1 MSAKGKN
8 LVELLNV
15 ELGPISFGGFL
26 RGARAS
32 KDLSQADMAK
42 MLGLSRS
49 TLCDIEKGR
58 HLVSPALAAKI
69 ARKCGLAVKMAV
81 QAALQDQVNK
91 AKLKL
96 RVEILIA

>member
-1 MSAKGKN
+1 MSTRGKN
-8 LVELLNV
+8 LVKHLNE
-15 ELGPISFGGFL
+15 ELGSLSFGGFL

-32 KDLSQADMAK
+32 KDLSQSAMAK

-58 HLVSPALAAKI
+58 HLASPALAAKI

-91 AKLKL
+91 AKLKM
-96 RVEILIA
+96 RVEVLTA